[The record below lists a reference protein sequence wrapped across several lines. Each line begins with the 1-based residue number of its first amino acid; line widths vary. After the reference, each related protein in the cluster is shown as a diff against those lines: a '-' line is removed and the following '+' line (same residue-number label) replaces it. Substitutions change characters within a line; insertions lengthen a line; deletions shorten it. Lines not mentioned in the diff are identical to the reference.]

1 MNSINN
7 NDDLTFEI
15 YKSLFEYNPDA
26 MYAILPDGNFA
37 LFNEAASNLTGYTRE
52 ETIGLSFERMIAHDF
67 LEKTRFHFNE
77 AVKGNNENFQS
88 VLINKSGERIA
99 VSIVIVPIIVN
110 NMIEGIIGVTKDIT
124 EKMILETLKHGQN
137 RILEMITKN
146 KPFQTVLD
154 NIASLFEGIS
164 YTGGKCSIM
173 LMDESRTKLSPVSAP
188 SLPKEYVDLLEKSQI
203 LGNTG
208 SCGAAAFTKQTIIV
222 EDTQSNPLWE
232 KYKEIALQFN
242 LMSCW
247 SIPLLDDKDN
257 VLGTF
262 AIYYDKCHFPNEND
276 IRILNE
282 ASYLAGIAVQHYQTK
297 ERIKY
302 LAFHDHLTGL
312 PNRRIFEEK
321 VSNALENSKQTE
333 HNFSILF
340 IDLDRFKNIND
351 TYGHNIG
358 DELLIEVSKR
368 LRKCVKET
376 DVITR
381 LGGDEFTILI
391 ENSTVEIARRVAD
404 RIVDVFE
411 EKFILE
417 KIQCY
422 ITPSIG
428 ITVYPTH
435 GKNVSELLKYADGAM
450 YQSKKEGGNQ
460 YSFYNSS
467 VEHTNN
473 ERFTLE
479 YHLRKA
485 LENNEFSLHYQPKI
499 NLSTNKIVGAE
510 ALIRWNNSEL
520 GMVQPDKFIS
530 IAEETGLIIPIG
542 DWVIRKA
549 CEQLIYWKEEGLN
562 ECTIAVNLS
571 IRQLYKPNFI
581 SQVKK
586 IIDETGINPSLLELE
601 VTESMTIDVEI
612 AKKIL
617 DELKTLGVKL
627 SIDDFGTGYCSF
639 NYLKHFPFNNVKIDR
654 SFVNDITHNTQSET
668 LVKIIILMAK
678 TIGFK
683 VVAEGVETQEQI
695 EILRKLNCDEVQG
708 YFFSKPLPPLEFE
721 RYFEQFD
728 SNTSMQ

>member
-1 MNSINN
+1 MNSVNN
-7 NDDLTFEI
+7 NNDLTFEI

-26 MYAILPDGNFA
+26 TYAILPDGNFA
-37 LFNEAASNLTGYTRE
+37 LFNEAASKLTGYTSE
-52 ETIGLSFERMIAHDF
+52 EIIGTSFEQMIAPDI

-88 VLINKSGERIA
+88 VLINKNGKRIA
-99 VSIVIVPIIVN
+99 VSIVIVPIIIN

-124 EKMILETLKHGQN
+124 EQLILETLKHGQN

-146 KPFQTVLD
+146 KPFQIVLD
-154 NIASLFEGIS
+154 NITSLFEGIS
-164 YTGGKCSIM
+164 NTGGKCSIM

-188 SLPKEYVDLLEKSQI
+188 SLPSEYVDILDKIQI
-203 LGNTG
+203 GENAG
-208 SCGAAAFTKQTIIV
+208 SCGTAAFTKQTIIV

-242 LMSCW
+242 LVSCW

-262 AIYYDKCHFPNEND
+262 AIYYDKCHLPNEND

-297 ERIKY
+297 EKINY
-302 LAFHDHLTGL
+302 LAFHDPLTEL
-312 PNRRIFEEK
+312 PNRRMYEEK
-321 VSNALENSKQTE
+321 VSSVLENSKQTE
-333 HNFSILF
+333 NNFSILF

-376 DVITR
+376 DVIAR
-381 LGGDEFTILI
+381 LGGDEFTILL
-391 ENSTVEIARRVAD
+391 ENSNFEIARQVAN

-411 EKFILE
+411 EEFTLE
-417 KIQCY
+417 NIECY

-428 ITVYPTH
+428 ITVFPTH

-460 YSFYNSS
+460 YSFHNPSI
-467 VEHTNN
+467 EHINN
-473 ERFTLE
+473 ERFTVE
-479 YHLRKA
+479 YYLRKA
-485 LENNEFSLHYQPKI
+485 LENNEFMLHYQPKI
-499 NLSTNKIVGAE
+499 NLSTNRIVGVE
-510 ALIRWNNSEL
+510 ALIRWNNTEL
-520 GMVQPDKFIS
+520 GMVQPDKFIPV
-530 IAEETGLIIPIG
+530 AEETGLIIPIG

-549 CEQLIYWKEEGLN
+549 CEQLTDWKEKGLD
-562 ECTIAVNLS
+562 EFTISVNLS
-571 IRQLYKPNFI
+571 IRQFYKPNFI

-601 VTESMTIDVEI
+601 VTESMTMDVEI

-617 DELKTLGVKL
+617 DELKELGVKV

-639 NYLKHFPFNNVKIDR
+639 NYLKHFPFDYVKIDR
-654 SFVNDITHNTQSET
+654 SFVNDITHNLQSET
-668 LVKIIILMAK
+668 LVKIIFLMAK

-683 VVAEGVETQEQI
+683 VVAEGAETKEQI
-695 EILRKLNCDEVQG
+695 DILKKLNCDEVQG
-708 YFFSKPLPPLEFE
+708 YFFSKPLPQLEFE
-721 RYFEQFD
+721 RFFEQFNQN
-728 SNTSMQ
+728 SSI

>member
-1 MNSINN
+1 MNSANN
-7 NDDLTFEI
+7 NHDLTFEI

-26 MYAILPDGNFA
+26 MYAVLPDGKFT
-37 LFNEAASNLTGYTRE
+37 LVNEAACKLVDYTRE
-52 ETIGLSFERMIAHDF
+52 ELIGISFEEVIAPDF

-77 AVKGNNENFQS
+77 AVKGNNGNFQS
-88 VLINKSGERIA
+88 VLINKNGERIE
-99 VSIVIVPIIVN
+99 VLIVIVPIIVN
-110 NMIEGIIGVTKDIT
+110 NTIEGIIGVTKDIT
-124 EKMILETLKHGQN
+124 EQMILETLKQGQN

-154 NIASLFEGIS
+154 NITTLFEGIS
-164 YTGGKCSIM
+164 NTGGKCSIM

-188 SLPKEYVDLLEKSQI
+188 SLPTEYVDILDKNQI
-203 LGNTG
+203 WENKG
-208 SCGAAAFTKQTIIV
+208 SCGTAAFTKQTIIV

-232 KYKEIALQFN
+232 KYKEVALQFN
-242 LMSCW
+242 IMSCW

-262 AIYYDKCHFPNEND
+262 AIYYDKCHFSNEND

-297 ERIKY
+297 ERINY
-302 LAFHDHLTGL
+302 LAFHDSLTEL
-312 PNRRIFEEK
+312 PNRRMFEGK
-321 VSNALENSKQTE
+321 VSNALEISKQTQ
-333 HNFSILF
+333 HKFSILF

-351 TYGHNIG
+351 TYGHNLG

-368 LRKCVKET
+368 LRKCVKEK
-376 DVITR
+376 DVIAR
-381 LGGDEFTILI
+381 LGGDEFTILL
-391 ENSTVEIARRVAD
+391 ENASSEIATQVAD

-417 KIQCY
+417 NIECY

-460 YSFYNSS
+460 YSFHIPSR
-467 VEHTNN
+467 EHINK
-473 ERFTLE
+473 ERFTHE

-485 LENNEFSLHYQPKI
+485 LENNEFILHYQPKI
-499 NLSTNKIVGAE
+499 NLSTNRIVGVE

-520 GMVQPDKFIS
+520 GMVQPDEFIP

-542 DWVIRKA
+542 GWVIRKA
-549 CEQLIYWKEEGLN
+549 CEQLIYWKEEGLD
-562 ECTIAVNLS
+562 EFTIAVNIS
-571 IRQLYKPNFI
+571 IRQFYKPNFI
-581 SQVKK
+581 SQFKK

-601 VTESMTIDVEI
+601 VTESMTMDVEL

-617 DELKTLGVKL
+617 DELKTLGVKV
-627 SIDDFGTGYCSF
+627 SIDDFGTGFSSF
-639 NYLKHFPFNNVKIDR
+639 NYLKHFPLDSVKIDR
-654 SFVNDITHNTQSET
+654 SFVSDITHNHQSET
-668 LVKIIILMAK
+668 LVKIIFLMAK

-683 VVAEGVETQEQI
+683 VVAEGVETKEQL
-695 EILRKLNCDEVQG
+695 EILKKLNCDEVQG
-708 YFFSKPLPPLEFE
+708 YFFSKPLPQLEFE
-721 RYFEQFD
+721 RYLEQFNQD
-728 SNTSMQ
+728 KSI